1 MRIRMAFPVCRGLFG
16 QPLTARGGSPTGRV
30 IGAVDFYH
38 GLLSSSAVR
47 CVAFW
52 ILALLQV
59 VSLPAQPLEGSD
71 KIPELL
77 LESIEEILSDTNT
90 PGAGLALV
98 NRDRVE
104 WAGGVGLAEIEDGRA
119 VTSDTLFR
127 IGSISTILVALS
139 VLKLQEQGQL
149 SIQRS
154 VKSLAP
160 ELGVMNP
167 WTDTHPLNLAH
178 LLEHT
183 GGLDDIHVYECA
195 HNQADPIPLEEGL
208 ALNPRRTCR
217 WPPGKHFSYSN
228 AGIAMAAFIVAKVS
242 GRSFESYV
250 EDEWFRTLEMST
262 ATYYPDENLATG
274 YIDGQVAP
282 YWHISL
288 RPAGAVNAS
297 PREMANLLLLLLN
310 EGRFGKAQLL
320 SPESL
325 QRMETSST
333 SLAALNGIRTGYGL
347 CLDTTMLQGFLV
359 RGHSG
364 GIHGF
369 LSRLEYL
376 PQSGK
381 GFVLFINSASPQ
393 ALSRL
398 TRLVRDHLLK
408 GVPRSQA
415 PPSEIPAWRVAG
427 LAGYY
432 RPIAPRQEIFRFL
445 VNLFGVIRL
454 DLQGNQL
461 RLAGGD
467 QGDVLIPVTDRR
479 FRGPDDPIPTAAF
492 MRDQGETILQG
503 TGRVILGSYQ
513 ALSFWRLCLERA
525 TAGLVLLLMVAGLLF
540 SLYWCPLWFLGRL
553 KDLNWMRLGVFPA
566 LSALALASCA
576 LIVLGVMKD
585 PIQRLGNFTFWSGS
599 LFALSWLFAVFAFL
613 GAVQSIKGLTRVR
626 TSLGVRVFALACSS
640 AGLGIVVYLWSY
652 GILGIRTWTY

>member
-1 MRIRMAFPVCRGLFG
+1 MRIRMVFPVCTGLFG
-16 QPLTARGGSPTGRV
+16 QPLA
-30 IGAVDFYH
+30 A
-38 GLLSSSAVR
+38 
-47 CVAFW
+47 
-52 ILALLQV
+52 LALLQV

-71 KIPELL
+71 KTPHLL

-104 WAGGVGLAEIEDGRA
+104 WAGGVGVAEIEDGRA

-127 IGSISTILVALS
+127 IGSISKILVALS

-160 ELGVMNP
+160 ELGVVNP
-167 WTDTHPLNLAH
+167 WTDTHPLKLAH

-183 GGLDDIHVYECA
+183 GGLDDIHLYEYA

-250 EDEWFRTLEMST
+250 EDEWFKTLEMCT
-262 ATYYPDENLATG
+262 ATYYPDKNLATG

-310 EGRFGKAQLL
+310 EGRFGKVQLL

-333 SLAALNGIRTGYGL
+333 SLAALNGVRTGYGL
-347 CLDTTMLQGFLV
+347 CLDTTLFQGFLV

-398 TRLVRDHLLK
+398 TRLLRDHLLK
-408 GVPRSQA
+408 GIPRSQA
-415 PPSEIPAWRVAG
+415 PSSEIPAWRVAG

-432 RPIAPRQEIFRFL
+432 RPIAPRQEISRFL

-461 RLAGGD
+461 WLAGGD
-467 QGDVLIPVTDRR
+467 PGDVLIPVTDRR
-479 FRGPDDPIPTAAF
+479 FRGPDDPIPTAVF

-525 TAGLVLLLMVAGLLF
+525 GAGLALLLMVAGLLF

-553 KDLNWMRLGVFPA
+553 EDLNWLRLGVFPA

-585 PIQRLGNFTFWSGS
+585 PIQKLGNFTFWSGS
-599 LFALSWLFAVFAFL
+599 LFALNWLFAVFAFL
-613 GAVQSIKGLTRVR
+613 GAFQSIQGLARVR

-640 AGLGIVVYLWSY
+640 ASLGIVVYLWSY
-652 GILGIRTWTY
+652 GILGIRTWSY

>member
-1 MRIRMAFPVCRGLFG
+1 MRIRMAFPVCTGLFG
-16 QPLTARGGSPTGRV
+16 QPLA
-30 IGAVDFYH
+30 A
-38 GLLSSSAVR
+38 
-47 CVAFW
+47 
-52 ILALLQV
+52 LALLQV

-71 KIPELL
+71 KTPHLL

-104 WAGGVGLAEIEDGRA
+104 WAGGVGVAEIEDGRA

-127 IGSISTILVALS
+127 IGSISKILVALS

-160 ELGVMNP
+160 ELGVVNP
-167 WTDTHPLNLAH
+167 WTDTHPLKLAH

-183 GGLDDIHVYECA
+183 GGLDDIHMYEYA

-250 EDEWFRTLEMST
+250 QDEWFRTLEMST

-333 SLAALNGIRTGYGL
+333 SLAALNGVRTGYGL
-347 CLDTTMLQGFLV
+347 CLDTTIFQGFLV

-398 TRLVRDHLLK
+398 TRLVRDHLLE

-432 RPIAPRQEIFRFL
+432 RPIAPRQEISRFL

-525 TAGLVLLLMVAGLLF
+525 GAGLALLLMVAGLLF
-540 SLYWCPLWFLGRL
+540 SLYWCPLWLLGRL
-553 KDLNWMRLGVFPA
+553 EDLNWLRLGVFPA
-566 LSALALASCA
+566 FSALALASCA

-585 PIQRLGNFTFWSGS
+585 PIQKLGNFTFWSGS

-613 GAVQSIKGLTRVR
+613 GAVQSIKGLTCVR

>member
-1 MRIRMAFPVCRGLFG
+1 MRIRMAFPVCTGLFG
-16 QPLTARGGSPTGRV
+16 QPLA
-30 IGAVDFYH
+30 A
-38 GLLSSSAVR
+38 
-47 CVAFW
+47 
-52 ILALLQV
+52 LALLQV

-71 KIPELL
+71 KTPHLL

-104 WAGGVGLAEIEDGRA
+104 WAGGVGVAELEDGRA

-127 IGSISTILVALS
+127 IGSISKILVALS

-160 ELGVMNP
+160 ELGVVNP
-167 WTDTHPLNLAH
+167 WTDTHPLKLAH

-183 GGLDDIHVYECA
+183 GGLDDIHLYECA

-250 EDEWFRTLEMST
+250 EDEWFKTLEMCT
-262 ATYYPDENLATG
+262 ATYYPDKNLATG

-288 RPAGAVNAS
+288 RPVGAVNAS

-333 SLAALNGIRTGYGL
+333 SLAALNGVRTGYGL
-347 CLDTTMLQGFLV
+347 CLDTTLFQGFLV

-398 TRLVRDHLLK
+398 TRLLRDHLLK
-408 GVPRSQA
+408 GIPRSQA
-415 PPSEIPAWRVAG
+415 PSSEIPAWRVAG

-432 RPIAPRQEIFRFL
+432 RPIAPRQEISRFL

-461 RLAGGD
+461 WLAGGD
-467 QGDVLIPVTDRR
+467 PGDVLIPVTDRR
-479 FRGPDDPIPTAAF
+479 FRGPDDPIPTAVF

-525 TAGLVLLLMVAGLLF
+525 GAGLALLLMVAGLLF

-553 KDLNWMRLGVFPA
+553 EDLNWLRLGVFPA

-585 PIQRLGNFTFWSGS
+585 PIQKLGNFTFWSGS
-599 LFALSWLFAVFAFL
+599 LFALNWLFAVFAFL
-613 GAVQSIKGLTRVR
+613 GAFQSIQGLARVR

-640 AGLGIVVYLWSY
+640 ASLGIVVYLWSY

>member
-1 MRIRMAFPVCRGLFG
+1 MRT
-16 QPLTARGGSPTGRV
+16 TAR
-30 IGAVDFYH
+30 DFHH
-38 GLLSSSAVR
+38 GLLSSSALR
-47 CVAFW
+47 CVAFC

-59 VSLPAQPLEGSD
+59 VSLSAQPLDVSD
-71 KIPELL
+71 KTPELL

-98 NRDRVE
+98 NRDGVE
-104 WAGGVGLAEIEDGRA
+104 WAGGVGLAETEAGRP

-154 VKSLAP
+154 VRSLAP
-160 ELGVMNP
+160 ELGVVNP
-167 WTDTHPLNLAH
+167 WTDTHPLKLAH

-183 GGLDDIHVYECA
+183 GGLDDIHVYEYA
-195 HNQADPIPLEEGL
+195 HNEADPIPLEEGL
-208 ALNPRRTCR
+208 ALNPRRACR
-217 WPPGKHFSYSN
+217 WRPGKHFSYSN

-250 EDEWFRTLEMST
+250 EDEWFKTLEMST
-262 ATYYPDENLATG
+262 ATYYPDGNLATG

-297 PREMANLLLLLLN
+297 PREMANLLLLLLS

-320 SPESL
+320 SPESV

-347 CLDTTMLQGFLV
+347 CLDTTISQGFLV

-364 GIHGF
+364 DIHGF

-381 GFVLFINSASPQ
+381 GFVLFINSASSQ

-408 GVPRSQA
+408 GLPRSQA
-415 PPSEIPAWRVAG
+415 PASEIPAGRVAG

-432 RPIAPRQEIFRFL
+432 RPIALRQEIFRFL
-445 VNLFGVIRL
+445 VNLFGVIRF

-467 QGDVLIPVTDRR
+467 PEDVLIPVTDRR

-513 ALSFWRLCLERA
+513 ALAFWRLCLERA

-553 KDLNWMRLGVFPA
+553 KDLNWMRLGAFPA
-566 LSALALASCA
+566 LSALALAFCA
-576 LIVLGVMKD
+576 LIVLGAMKD

-599 LFALSWLFAVFAFL
+599 LFALSWLFAVFALL
-613 GAVQSIKGLTRVR
+613 GAVQSIKGLARVR
-626 TSLGVRVFALACSS
+626 TSGVPFFALACSS